1 MVRYAR
7 LLAVQF
13 RTSALLGMQ
22 YRLDFILDA
31 LMTLFWTASSLV
43 PLLVLFHQRRDIGGW
58 EWPQALL
65 VVGFFTMLRG
75 LIEGGIQPALQNV
88 VELVRKGMLDFL
100 LLKPADAQFLVSTSR
115 FEIWRS
121 VDVLAGFGI
130 LGWALVELEHIP
142 TPGQIAATAALL
154 LGAVTILYSIW
165 IAVVALAFRVVKVDN
180 LTYLFSSVFDAA
192 RWPAPF
198 FLAALAVIFTY
209 VIPLIVMTSFPALA
223 IVGEIEGRAV
233 FLSLLGAL
241 AFGVVGRVL
250 WLGALRNY
258 TSAGG

>member
-1 MVRYAR
+1 MLRYAR
-7 LLAVQF
+7 LLAIQF

-31 LMTLFWTASSLV
+31 LMTLFWTGSSLV
-43 PLLVLFHQRRDIGGW
+43 PLVVLFHQRSDIGGW
-58 EWPQALL
+58 AWPQALL

-115 FEIWRS
+115 FEVWRA
-121 VDVLAGFGI
+121 VDVLAGLAI
-130 LGWALVELEHIP
+130 LVWALVELGHVP

-154 LGAVTILYSIW
+154 LGAVVILYSIW

-192 RWPAPF
+192 RWPAPVF
-198 FLAALAVIFTY
+198 RGVLAIVFTY

-223 IVGEIEGRAV
+223 IVGEIEARAV
-233 FLSLLGAL
+233 VYSLLGAL
-241 AFGVVGRVL
+241 AFGVAGRVL